1 MVCFSEQVHILV
13 VLTNKVAI
21 GPAGI
26 QLGKKVRWGY
36 PDGGIIPT
44 VAIVSPA
51 YCGVGR

>member
-1 MVCFSEQVHILV
+1 MDCFSEQVHILV
-13 VLTNKVAI
+13 VLTNRVAI

-26 QLGKKVRWGY
+26 QFGKVRRGY

-44 VAIVSPA
+44 VAIISPA